1 MVHFVGAGPGAPDL
15 ITRRGAALLQKADCI
30 IYAGSLVNPALL
42 GLAKADCAIYN
53 SAEMTLEQVLDVMR
67 QMEAAGKITVRLHT
81 GDPCLYGAIREQ
93 MDVLDAE
100 GIPYDDTP
108 GVSSFCGAAAA
119 LNAEYTLPTV
129 SQTVIITRMEG
140 RTPVPEKE
148 KLASLAAHGATMVIF
163 LSIGLVDKV
172 QQALLAGGA
181 YTPDTP
187 AAVVYK
193 ATWPE
198 EKTVRCTV
206 GTLAESVHAAGITKT
221 ALIVAGGFLGRNY
234 ERSKLYDRVPQGDRP
249 VTRAYLAFTAKGLAL
264 AQKLAAAYPGSV
276 ARCGHEAGQVHLADW
291 TARQFA
297 GSDALV
303 FVGAVGIAV
312 RAIAPHCQSKAQD
325 PAVVVL
331 DECGRFAVPI
341 LSGHLGGA
349 NDLARALAAVCGAVP
364 VITTATDANGVF
376 AVDEWAKHQNC
387 TVLEPER
394 IKLVSGALL
403 AGKTVQFASDW
414 PIAGAPP
421 DGITAGDAPDFALTL
436 CPAGD
441 ALHLVPRIGVLGV
454 GCKRGTSAETL
465 AEAFAAFCAQNR
477 LAPQCIT
484 AAASI
489 DLKQNEAGLLTF
501 CKSHSWPVQ
510 FFTAEQLRAAPGS
523 FTPSAF
529 VQSVTGVDNVCE
541 RSAVL
546 AAGGTLV
553 FHKYAHTGVTF
564 ALAVRPYA
572 PDWRWQ
578 NV

>member
-1 MVHFVGAGPGAPDL
+1 
-15 ITRRGAALLQKADCI
+15 
-30 IYAGSLVNPALL
+30 
-42 GLAKADCAIYN
+42 
-53 SAEMTLEQVLDVMR
+53 
-67 QMEAAGKITVRLHT
+67 
-81 GDPCLYGAIREQ
+81 
-93 MDVLDAE
+93 
-100 GIPYDDTP
+100 
-108 GVSSFCGAAAA
+108 
-119 LNAEYTLPTV
+119 
-129 SQTVIITRMEG
+129 
-140 RTPVPEKE
+140 
-148 KLASLAAHGATMVIF
+148 
-163 LSIGLVDKV
+163 
-172 QQALLAGGA
+172 
-181 YTPDTP
+181 
-187 AAVVYK
+187 
-193 ATWPE
+193 
-198 EKTVRCTV
+198 
-206 GTLAESVHAAGITKT
+206 
-221 ALIVAGGFLGRNY
+221 
-234 ERSKLYDRVPQGDRP
+234 
-249 VTRAYLAFTAKGLAL
+249 
-264 AQKLAAAYPGSV
+264 
-276 ARCGHEAGQVHLADW
+276 
-291 TARQFA
+291 
-297 GSDALV
+297 
-303 FVGAVGIAV
+303 
-312 RAIAPHCQSKAQD
+312 
-325 PAVVVL
+325 
-331 DECGRFAVPI
+331 
-341 LSGHLGGA
+341 
-349 NDLARALAAVCGAVP
+349 
-364 VITTATDANGVF
+364 
-376 AVDEWAKHQNC
+376 VDEWAKHQNC